1 MQTNWRL
8 SGKQLE
14 LMIGR
19 NWMEGAGKFHTPR
32 VINCWWLFI
41 YLEIKLRNIVNQY
54 FQFDIWGLLLIWRH
68 IYIIIKDF
76 LLIFFV
82 RHLLSSIQTSSC
94 DSFFFLKVCTFW
106 VTFQSLKKQVKKY
119 QNVSKYSMYSRHFV
133 WFWYVVLSCTT
144 STVYIRTVIS

>member
-54 FQFDIWGLLLIWRH
+54 FQFDIWDLLLIWWH
-68 IYIIIKDF
+68 IYIILQNF

-82 RHLLSSIQTSSC
+82 RHLLSSGHTSLC
-94 DSFFFLKVCTFW
+94 DRVFFSFLKVW
-106 VTFQSLKKQVKKY
+106 TFQIMYFQTGQELPKCVKVQYVCTLGVSPSL
-119 QNVSKYSMYSRHFV
+119 VSRWRGGYS
-133 WFWYVVLSCTT
+133 FWS
-144 STVYIRTVIS
+144 SWGP